1 MKLLSTYLRGKS
13 LTVCFAFPEDY
24 DMANIDDLN
33 VSIGSKQF
41 TGDDIDIS
49 GQVACVRLKS
59 EDTYKLTGDYPI
71 IISIDDKTRGVIPIY
86 VGDIRFVTHRNSLN
100 NASTNEQ
107 NDIVIAL
114 SITQTTIDVDSVLY
128 DVMAGKAATIEVGT
142 VTTLDAGEDATIE
155 NIGTE
160 NEAVFNFGIPKGDKG
175 DKGDAGDMFSGQ
187 FNTVIL
193 KQNCVWVDGWLWIDT
208 GSKLNP
214 FGSISTV
221 KKIDVGYMAIST
233 GIGTEQLKPIV
244 HYPSSTQNEPANQ
257 ANGFYLKDA
266 DGRLSENTDFEHI
279 DLRYN
284 ILPDNVFKY
293 DGLTTLKKGGFVL
306 EENAGEEYH
315 SRYGIFAFDAV
326 YPEYTGVKIESRSD
340 PLTMTYITQHFT
352 PTYCRKR
359 NVNLI
364 SKPYHYASITE
375 NVGSNADILS
385 VASHYGNTF
394 ERRDITANETTFLQN
409 VIAVGSCG
417 DGEPDPDTWTS
428 YGFGLEFS
436 ERGNNLGLNADY
448 PTETFP
454 HVVGYGTGSGNT
466 FTDSV
471 GTRNYENML
480 QVEIGARV
488 KIGLTYETAEEY
500 TLAGLSGN
508 TFTTEETFA
517 LESGT
522 NYVYIDA
529 LIGTAWQTAADNQK
543 YYQSPVCSIV
553 AAKFR
558 KIQDVTGASWDT
570 IRLACRA
577 TASNG
582 GTWDMY
588 RGFGVIDVDAAIQYI
603 KDNYT
608 ENEDYLNNLADEVDR
623 TRGIDPML
631 PYEKQTDDTPIAKR
645 DFEPVRDKLA
655 GIEDNA
661 NNYVH
666 PGTHPPAIIE
676 QDANNRFVT
685 DAEKSTWN
693 GKQNDLGFTPE
704 NAANKQNSLTA
715 DGTGTKYPTV
725 DAVNDGLGGK
735 EDSIGYT
742 TENVA
747 NKQNSLAADGTGVKY
762 PTVDTLNANFRSYTP
777 TIPYANRV
785 LADSGVISDIEKLT
799 KLYIENLKLL
809 DNTVFL
815 WDGSAGIKT
824 RTSGANT
831 YATKLYDMSAGNRD
845 AVQATEANQPHISGI
860 IAPNEQ
866 RKLKGLTGETGTKGV
881 TGTDIQIAS
890 SGAFTLAIAVKWN
903 YPRTSSR
910 IYLSATNYIE
920 LTAASIT
927 LRGDSGNVLT
937 CSHNFRAGLTEIL
950 TFEYSN
956 GAGLIRVNG
965 IEKTTTATSGAV
977 TFGSL
982 FLNQTSYNFDGEIS
996 KLQIANVRL
1005 SAAQIQSL
1013 YNFTRLQHPE
1023 IEGVAIGNQFWA
1035 TSNYEGVVTGNGTVI
1050 PEVQDSAAWAA
1061 LTTPAWCYYN
1071 NDPLNGAVYGKLYNW
1086 YAVQAIAA
1094 NPPSGWRVPTDA
1106 DFNLLVA
1113 YLGGNSV
1120 ANGKIKIEGTV
1131 YWKSPNTGATNE
1143 SGLSSLGAGQR
1154 TNTGIFTDLKSTSR
1168 FWSLG
1173 KKTLFGRNDNE
1184 ALVGLINLTE
1194 PWGASIRLIRNEP
1207 VGATE
1212 RSVETGYITN
1222 ALGAT
1227 NLDIPIPFGYQ
1238 VESIRFDSETN
1249 ITGLSA
1255 KLLTGALVELEPLF
1269 TAKSV
1274 TANVQKVIAADADQS
1289 IQQTDAVVRI
1299 NGTKAL
1305 TSARF
1310 RVWVKLTKVVFS

>member
-86 VGDIRFVTHRNSLN
+86 VGDIRFVTHRNTLN
-100 NASTNEQ
+100 NASTNEE

-128 DVMAGKAATIEVGT
+128 NVM
-142 VTTLDAGEDATIE
+142 
-155 NIGTE
+155 
-160 NEAVFNFGIPKGDKG
+160 KGDKGEQGEKGEKG

-208 GSKLNP
+208 GSKTNL
-214 FGSISTV
+214 
-221 KKIDVGYMAIST
+221 KIIEVGYFAINT
-233 GIGTEQLKPIV
+233 GIGTEYLKPIV
-244 HYPSSTQNEPANQ
+244 HYPAALTYQTSSVP
-257 ANGFYLKDA
+257 NGFYLKDV

-279 DLRYN
+279 DIRF
-284 ILPDNVFKY
+284 NVSDDTVEKY
-293 DGLTTLKKGGFVL
+293 DGLTILPKAGFIL
-306 EENAGEEYH
+306 DENAGQQYH
-315 SRYGIFAFDAV
+315 SRYGIYAFDAV
-326 YPEYTGVKIESRSD
+326 YPEYTGVRVETVLD
-340 PLTMTYITQHFT
+340 PLTNFNDLSKIYT
-352 PTYCRKR
+352 PTYTRIKGS
-359 NVNLI
+359 NLI
-364 SKPYHYASITE
+364 SRPYVDGATQEHK
-375 NVGSNADILS
+375 GSNPDILT
-385 VASHYGNTF
+385 VAAHWGNTF

-409 VIAVGSCG
+409 VIAIGSCG

-428 YGFGLEFS
+428 YGNGIEFS

-480 QVEIGARV
+480 QVEIGAKV
-488 KIGLTYETAEEY
+488 KIGLTYETAVEY

-508 TFTTEETFA
+508 TFTTVETLA

-608 ENEDYLNNLADEVDR
+608 ENEDYLNALADEVDR

-666 PGTHPPAIIE
+666 PATHPPAIIE

-693 GKQNDLGFTPE
+693 GKQNNLGFTPE
-704 NAANKQNSLTA
+704 NAANKQNSLA
-715 DGTGTKYPTV
+715 VDGTGAKYPTV
-725 DAVNDGLGGK
+725 DAVNAGMASK
-735 EDSIGYT
+735 VAYADSLKY
-742 TENVA
+742 
-747 NKQNSLAADGTGVKY
+747 Y
-762 PTVDTLNANFRSYTP
+762 PTIN
-777 TIPYANRV
+777 YANRV
-785 LADSGVISDIEKLT
+785 LADSGVISDLEKLT

-831 YATKLYDMSAGNRD
+831 YATNLYDMSAGNRD

-1050 PEVQDSAAWAA
+1050 PEVQDNAAWAA

-1094 NPPSGWRVPTDA
+1094 NPPAGWRVPTDA

-1113 YLGGNSV
+1113 YLGGYSV
-1120 ANGKIKIEGTV
+1120 AHGKIKKEGLT

-1154 TNTGIFTDLKSTSR
+1154 TNIGIFTDLKSTSR

-1194 PWGASIRLIRNEP
+1194 HWGASIRLIRNEP
-1207 VGATE
+1207 AGATE
-1212 RSVETGYITN
+1212 RNIETGYITN
-1222 ALGAT
+1222 ALGVT
-1227 NLDIPIPFGYQ
+1227 NLDISIPFGYQ
-1238 VESIRFDSETN
+1238 VESVRFDSETN

-1255 KLLTGALVELEPLF
+1255 KLLTGALVELETLF
-1269 TAKSV
+1269 TAKSI
-1274 TANVQKVIAADADQS
+1274 TANIQKVIAADADQS

-1299 NGTKAL
+1299 NGTKAN
-1305 TSARF
+1305 TASRF
-1310 RVWVKLTKVVFS
+1310 RVWVKITKVVFS

>member
-13 LTVCFAFPEDY
+13 LTVCFPFPENY
-24 DMANIDDLN
+24 NMANIDDLN

-41 TGDDIDIS
+41 TVDDIDIS

-71 IISIDDKTRGVIPIY
+71 IISIDDKTRGVIPIP

-114 SITQTTIDVDSVLY
+114 SITQTTINVDSVLY
-128 DVMAGKAATIEVGT
+128 NVM
-142 VTTLDAGEDATIE
+142 
-155 NIGTE
+155 
-160 NEAVFNFGIPKGDKG
+160 KGDKGEQGEKGEKG

-193 KQNCVWVDGWLWIDT
+193 KQNTVWVDGWLWIDT
-208 GSKLNP
+208 GSKTNL
-214 FGSISTV
+214 
-221 KKIDVGYMAIST
+221 KIIEVGYFAINT
-233 GIGTEQLKPIV
+233 GIGTEYLKPVV
-244 HYPSSTQNEPANQ
+244 HYPAALTYETSSVP
-257 ANGFYLKDA
+257 NGFYLKDM
-266 DGRLSENTDFEHI
+266 DGRLSENTDFEFL
-279 DLRYN
+279 DVRYN
-284 ILPDNVFKY
+284 IKNDTVYKY
-293 DGLTTLKKGGFVL
+293 DGLTKLNGINAAFDDFDVSHSAAMRTIFLQIYQGFTGEVYRSATDEL
-306 EENAGEEYH
+306 CNFSRIDMHFEATYARIRNVDVIGIPIVNAG
-315 SRYGIFAFDAV
+315 V
-326 YPEYTGVKIESRSD
+326 
-340 PLTMTYITQHFT
+340 
-352 PTYCRKR
+352 
-359 NVNLI
+359 
-364 SKPYHYASITE
+364 TE
-375 NVGSNADILS
+375 QTGSNADILKI
-385 VASHYGNTF
+385 ASHYGNTF
-394 ERRDITANETTFLQN
+394 ERRDITLNETTFINN
-409 VIAVGSCG
+409 VIAIGSC
-417 DGEPDPDTWTS
+417 PDEEVPTIGTS
-428 YGFGLEFS
+428 YGFGLEFF
-436 ERGNNLGLNADY
+436 ED
-448 PTETFP
+448 T
-454 HVVGYGTGSGNT
+454 VKTG
-466 FTDSV
+466 
-471 GTRNYENML
+471 
-480 QVEIGARV
+480 
-488 KIGLTYETAEEY
+488 EEY
-500 TLAGLSGN
+500 PDFNPYANNPVYQQSA
-508 TFTTEETFA
+508 TTAIIT
-517 LESGT
+517 
-522 NYVYIDA
+522 
-529 LIGTAWQTAADNQK
+529 
-543 YYQSPVCSIV
+543 
-553 AAKFR
+553 AKFR
-558 KIQDVTGASWDT
+558 MIKDATGASWDI
-570 IRLACRA
+570 IRRACRA
-577 TASNG
+577 TARKTVG
-582 GTWDMY
+582 GVYATGFPWDMY

-608 ENEDYLNNLADEVDR
+608 ENEDYLNNLADEVEL

-631 PYEKQTDDTPIAKR
+631 PYAKKTDNTPVTKGE
-645 DFEPVRDKLA
+645 FEPVRGKVA

-666 PGTHPPAIIE
+666 PATHPPEIIE

-685 DAEKSTWN
+685 DAEKSIWN

-704 NAANKQNSLTA
+704 NA
-715 DGTGTKYPTV
+715 
-725 DAVNDGLGGK
+725 
-735 EDSIGYT
+735 
-742 TENVA
+742 A

-785 LADSGVISDIEKLT
+785 LADSGVIGDIEKLT

-809 DNTVFL
+809 PNTVYM

-824 RTSGANT
+824 RTSGVNQ
-831 YATKLYDMSAGNRD
+831 YATKLYDMSSGNRD
-845 AVQATEANQPHISGI
+845 AVQATEVNQPHTSGN

-920 LTAASIT
+920 LTAAAIT

-965 IEKTTTATSGAV
+965 VEKTTTATSGAV

-982 FLNQTSYNFDGEIS
+982 FLNQTSYNFDGEIG
-996 KLQIANVRL
+996 KLQIANIRL

-1023 IEGVAIGNQFWA
+1023 IEGIDIGNQHWA

-1050 PEVQDSAAWAA
+1050 PEVQDNAAWAA

-1071 NDPLNGAVYGKLYNW
+1071 NDPLSGAVYGKLYNW
-1086 YAVQAIAA
+1086 YAVQAIAT
-1094 NPPSGWRVPTDA
+1094 NPPQGWRVPTQA
-1106 DFNLLVA
+1106 DYAQLANF
-1113 YLGGNSV
+1113 LGGSSV
-1120 ANGKIKIEGTV
+1120 AGGKMKKEGLS
-1131 YWKSPNTGATNE
+1131 YWLTPNAGATNE
-1143 SGLSSLGAGQR
+1143 SGFSAIGAGWR
-1154 TNTGIFTDLKSTSR
+1154 LNTDGTFAGLRSTNRYWSADSGVGFSLANTDSPASFIGGQDLKR
-1168 FWSLG
+1168 GF
-1173 KKTLFGRNDNE
+1173 
-1184 ALVGLINLTE
+1184 
-1194 PWGASIRLIRNEP
+1194 SIRLLKNEP
-1207 VGATE
+1207 VGATQ
-1212 RSVETGYITN
+1212 RTIETGYITN

-1227 NLDIPIPFGYQ
+1227 NLDISIPFVYQ
-1238 VESIRFDSETN
+1238 VESVRIDSETN

-1255 KLLTGALVELEPLF
+1255 KLLTGAIVELETLF

-1299 NGTKAL
+1299 NGTKAN
-1305 TSARF
+1305 TAARF
-1310 RVWVKLTKVVFS
+1310 RVWIKLTKVVFS

>member
-41 TGDDIDIS
+41 TEDDIDIS

-59 EDTYKLTGDYPI
+59 EDTYKLTGYYPI
-71 IISIDDKTRGVIPIY
+71 IISIDDKTRGVIPIP

-107 NDIVIAL
+107 NDIVISL

-128 DVMAGKAATIEVGT
+128 DVM
-142 VTTLDAGEDATIE
+142 
-155 NIGTE
+155 
-160 NEAVFNFGIPKGDKG
+160 KGDRGEQGEKGEKG

-306 EENAGEEYH
+306 EEYAGEEYH
-315 SRYGIFAFDAV
+315 SKYGIFSFDAV
-326 YPEYTGVKIESRSD
+326 YPEYTGVKIESISD
-340 PLTMTYITQHFT
+340 PLTMGHIYQPYT
-352 PTYCRKR
+352 PNYLRKR
-359 NVNLI
+359 NANI
-364 SKPYHYASITE
+364 YAQPNTNAAGVEKVGANPDYLFVVPHGGNSFIRKNITE
-375 NVGSNADILS
+375 
-385 VASHYGNTF
+385 
-394 ERRDITANETTFLQN
+394 NETTFLQN
-409 VIAVGSCG
+409 GIAVGSCG

-471 GTRNYENML
+471 GSRNYENML
-480 QVEIGARV
+480 QVEIGAKV
-488 KIGLTYETAEEY
+488 KIGLTYETAVEY
-500 TLAGLSGN
+500 TFAGLSGN
-508 TFTTEETFA
+508 TFTTVETLA

-529 LIGTAWQTAADNQK
+529 MIGTAWQTAADNQK

-588 RGFGVIDVDAAIQYI
+588 RGFGVIDVDAAIDYI
-603 KDNYT
+603 KANYT
-608 ENEDYLNNLADEVDR
+608 ENDDYLNALADEVER

-631 PYEKQTDDTPIAKR
+631 PYDKQTDNTPIAKR

-666 PGTHPPAIIE
+666 PATHPPEIIE
-676 QDANNRFVT
+676 QDTNNRFVT

-693 GKQNDLGFTPE
+693 GKQNNLGFTPE
-704 NAANKQNSLTA
+704 NAANKQNSLA
-715 DGTGTKYPTV
+715 VDGTG
-725 DAVNDGLGGK
+725 
-735 EDSIGYT
+735 E
-742 TENVA
+742 
-747 NKQNSLAADGTGVKY
+747 KY

-799 KLYIENLKLL
+799 KLYVENLKLL
-809 DNTVFL
+809 PNTVYM

-845 AVQATEANQPHISGI
+845 AVQVTEANQPHASGI

-881 TGTDIQIAS
+881 TGSDIQIAS

-920 LTAASIT
+920 LTASAIT

-965 IEKTTTATSGAV
+965 VEKTTMATSGAV

-1023 IEGVAIGNQFWA
+1023 IEGINIGNQHWA

-1050 PEVQDSAAWAA
+1050 PEVQDNAAWAA
-1061 LTTPAWCYYN
+1061 LTTPALCYYDN
-1071 NDPLNGAVYGKLYNW
+1071 NPLNGAIYGKLYNW

-1094 NPPSGWRVPTDA
+1094 NPPQGWRVPTEA
-1106 DFNLLVA
+1106 DWTKLA
-1113 YLGGNSV
+1113 TYLGGASV
-1120 ANGKIKIEGTV
+1120 AGGKMKKDGSI
-1131 YWKSPNTGATNE
+1131 YFAAPNTGATNE
-1143 SGLSSLGAGQR
+1143 SGLSLIGSGFRTEIGGFSEFLQSSGFSFSDSDNKRVYVYYTSNMITVGSIATDTLKKRGYSL
-1154 TNTGIFTDLKSTSR
+1154 
-1168 FWSLG
+1168 
-1173 KKTLFGRNDNE
+1173 
-1184 ALVGLINLTE
+1184 
-1194 PWGASIRLIRNEP
+1194 RLIRNEP

-1212 RSVETGYITN
+1212 RNIETGYITN

-1227 NLDIPIPFGYQ
+1227 NLDISIPFGYQ
-1238 VESIRFDSETN
+1238 VESIRIDSETN

-1255 KLLTGALVELEPLF
+1255 KLLTGALVELETLF

-1299 NGTKAL
+1299 NGTKAD
-1305 TSARF
+1305 TTKRF